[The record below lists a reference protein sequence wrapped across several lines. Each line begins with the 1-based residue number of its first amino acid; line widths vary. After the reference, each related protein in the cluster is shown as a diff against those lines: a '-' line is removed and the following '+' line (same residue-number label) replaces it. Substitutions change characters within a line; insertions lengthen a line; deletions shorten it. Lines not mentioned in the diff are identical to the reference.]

1 MELFFILI
9 KWSRYPG
16 YDTVLQFWKMSPLGK
31 LGKEYIESLSII
43 SDNCMWIYNY
53 LKIKG
58 LVKKKRNIIRFWKK
72 IHPCLIFL
80 NKEQKEVIAESIKQM
95 SLPFLQQ
102 LATFWSSACS
112 VNSAIQTKH
121 ETGDG
126 SRI

>member
-1 MELFFILI
+1 MVMELFFILI

-58 LVKKKRNIIRFWKK
+58 LVKKKEYNKILKK
-72 IHPCLIFL
+72 DTP
-80 NKEQKEVIAESIKQM
+80 M
-95 SLPFLQQ
+95 SDFP
-102 LATFWSSACS
+102 
-112 VNSAIQTKH
+112 K
-121 ETGDG
+121 
-126 SRI
+126 